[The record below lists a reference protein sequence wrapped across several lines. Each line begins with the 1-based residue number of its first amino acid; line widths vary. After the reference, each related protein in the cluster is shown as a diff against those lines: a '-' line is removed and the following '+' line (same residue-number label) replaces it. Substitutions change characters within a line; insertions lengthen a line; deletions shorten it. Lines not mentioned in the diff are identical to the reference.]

1 MSIID
6 YAVQKSANTDA
17 ENLETHIIYAGNYY
31 HHDFIVPQLQ
41 DNYLNKEK
49 LRRRVLRKMKKH
61 KLRSAMVTS
70 LHMKRLDFITKEK
83 MNEIRLGTKNWFDIA
98 KESVND
104 DLDKFFESLQ
114 RGRDWESKAWTHFL
128 PKLTNREL
136 ELFENKDEDFFET
149 CLFSLIE
156 DVNNEDSKLT
166 DSDSMFI
173 EGFCLRHTIRIENP
187 TIQEHSKTR
196 KKPKT
201 RYICF
206 SI

>member
-187 TIQEHSKTR
+187 TIQKLSKTR
-196 KKPKT
+196 KKLKT

>member
-61 KLRSAMVTS
+61 NLRSAIITS

-114 RGRDWESKAWTHFL
+114 RGREWESKAWTHFL
-128 PKLTNREL
+128 PQLTNKEL
-136 ELFENKDEDFFET
+136 ELFKNKDEDFFET
-149 CLFSLIE
+149 CLFSRIE
-156 DVNNEDSKLT
+156 DVNNEDSKSI

-187 TIQEHSKTR
+187 TIQKLSKTR
-196 KKPKT
+196 KKLKT